1 MAQATK
7 GKSSGNKNKKPSGK
21 ISWIKWVW
29 IIVLTPVLSLFLL
42 VFLTSIGLF
51 GKLPTIED
59 LANPRSNLASEI
71 ISSDQEVIG
80 KFYIENRSNV
90 SYHELS
96 PLLVDALVST
106 EDARFHDHAGI
117 DLRALFRVL
126 VRTVLGG
133 DSDSGGGS
141 TITQQL
147 AKNMFPREDLNKIE
161 VIFRKVKEWIIAT
174 KLERNYTKEEIL
186 ALYLNTVDFGNQ
198 AFGVK
203 SAAQIFFN
211 TTPDKLKIEEAAVL
225 VGVLKGPSYFNPM
238 RNYERSLNRRN
249 VVLSQ
254 MRKYKRLSD
263 AEFDSLKVLPI
274 DLSRFKPESHNSGT
288 ATYFREF
295 LRDQMNEWCKT
306 NKKPDGTNYN
316 LYKDGLRIYTTI
328 NSRMQMHAEEAVS
341 EHLKSLQKQFFEH
354 WKGRKNAP
362 FTGITDAKA
371 ELIITQAVKRSDRYH
386 RMKKAGATEKEIEK
400 AFNTKVEMKIF
411 TWNGDSTVT
420 MSPRDSIRYN
430 KFILQTGMMS
440 VEPQS
445 GYIRA
450 WVGGIDQKYFQ
461 YDHVYSGKR
470 QVGSTFKPFVYA
482 IAMQEGM
489 SPCTQVPNIPIC
501 IQTPSGPWCPD
512 NSSKEYEGT
521 MVPLK
526 SALAFSINRV
536 SAYLIK
542 QYGVE
547 PVIRMVR
554 RMGIQSHIDA
564 VPSICLGTADLSVYE
579 MVGAISTFANKGQF
593 IEPTWIT
600 RIEDKNGNILEEFVP
615 KTDEAM
621 SEQTAYL
628 VIELMKGVV
637 EGGTATRLRGRYG
650 LTNPIAGKTGTT
662 QNNSDGWFMGLTPE
676 LVTGVWVGCDDRAAH
691 FRSTALGQGANMALP
706 IWGIYMKKVYEDK
719 KLNVSKSDFER
730 PAVLDVDIDCSKFKT
745 TQDNSLNGGSE
756 NFDNL

>member
-1 MAQATK
+1 MATK
-7 GKSSGNKNKKPSGK
+7 KSANSASKKNTGGK

-29 IIVLTPVLSLFLL
+29 ILILSPVLCLFLIVL
-42 VFLTSIGLF
+42 LTSLGVF
-51 GKLPTIED
+51 GSLPTIED
-59 LANPRSNLASEI
+59 LANPRSNLASQI
-71 ISSDQEVIG
+71 ISSDQEVLG
-80 KFYIENRSNV
+80 KFYIENRTNV
-90 SYHELS
+90 NYQQLS
-96 PLLVDALVST
+96 PKLVDALVST

-147 AKNMFPREDLNKIE
+147 AKNMFPREDLSKIE
-161 VIFRKVKEWIIAT
+161 VVFRKIKEWIIAT

-186 ALYLNTVDFGNQ
+186 ALYLNTVDFGYQ
-198 AFGVK
+198 AFGIK
-203 SAAQIFFN
+203 SASQIFFD
-211 TTPDKLKIEEAAVL
+211 TSPDLLKVEEAAVL
-225 VGVLKGPSYFNPM
+225 VGVLKGPSFYNPV
-238 RNYERSLNRRN
+238 RNYDRSLNRRN
-249 VVLSQ
+249 VVLNQ
-254 MRKYKRLSD
+254 MLKYDRLSQ
-263 AEFDSLKVLPI
+263 EEYDSLKVLPI
-274 DLSRFKPESHNSGT
+274 DLSKFKAESHNSGN

-295 LRDQMNEWCKT
+295 LREKMTQWCKDH
-306 NKKPDGTNYN
+306 KKPDGSTYN
-316 LYKDGLRIYTTI
+316 LYKDGLKIYTTI
-328 NSRMQMHAEEAVS
+328 NSRMQTYAEEAVE
-341 EHLKSLQKQFFEH
+341 EHLKLLQKQFFDH
-354 WKGRKNAP
+354 WKNKKNAP
-362 FTGITDAKA
+362 FYGITEAKA
-371 ELIITQAVKRSDRYH
+371 DLIINQALKRSERY
-386 RMKKAGATEKEIEK
+386 RKLKKAGASEKEIEK
-400 AFNTKVEMKIF
+400 SFNTKVEMKVF

-420 MSPRDSIRYN
+420 MTPRDSIRYN
-430 KFILQTGMMS
+430 KYILQTGVMS

-450 WVGGIDQKYFQ
+450 WVGGINQRYFQ

-482 IAMQEGM
+482 IAMQEGW
-489 SPCTQVPNIPIC
+489 SPCKEVPNIPIC
-501 IQTPSGPWCPD
+501 IETPSGPWCPS
-512 NSSKEYEGT
+512 NSSKENDGEL
-521 MVPLK
+521 MPLK
-526 SALAFSINRV
+526 KALAYSVNRV

-542 QYGVE
+542 QFGVQ
-547 PVIRMVR
+547 PVLQMVK

-579 MVGAISTFANKGQF
+579 MVGAMSTFANKGVF

-600 RIEDKNGNILEEFVP
+600 RIEDKNGNVIEEFIP
-615 KTDEAM
+615 KSEEAM

-637 EGGTATRLRGRYG
+637 EGGTATRLRGRYK

-662 QNNSDGWFMGLTPE
+662 QNNSDGWFMGITPE
-676 LVTGVWVGCDDRAAH
+676 LVTGVWVGCEDRAAH

-706 IWGIYMKKVYEDK
+706 IWGLYMQKVYADR

-730 PAVLDVDIDCSKFKT
+730 PAELNVEIDCSKKSIEE
-745 TQDNSLNGGSE
+745 QLSSPGNNE